1 MKQLFFSLLIFAA
14 FAVQAQQP
22 TTLKPQPTPPQAKQ
36 DSAVKVFFWV
46 SGRGVQNLTCDRIE
60 EHGDTLFLITKTP
73 SISSEF
79 YIHRTAYH
87 GKKNVKK

>member
-1 MKQLFFSLLIFAA
+1 MKQLFFSLFIFAA

-22 TTLKPQPTPPQAKQ
+22 TVLKPQPTPQ
-36 DSAVKVFFWV
+36 DSAVKVWFWV
-46 SGRGVQNLTCDRIE
+46 EGKGLKSLTCDRVE